1 MDINDLKIS
10 LIDFSGLSR
19 PHWFFRRFVIGS
31 ILFTYML
38 YAIAFFF
45 QLALPEYDLFE
56 FSSDGTLP
64 PIPDAITV
72 ATFGFIGGVFFGAR
86 TFIRTTQRRADAQ
99 LYRFDLPISWYLLR
113 PMLGSLTA
121 IFLYYT
127 ILAGQVVFFVT
138 DGTQQT
144 ESVNIYTISLLAI
157 IAGTFTEEAFAKLY
171 SVAKNAFKVDA
182 EKSDKS

>member
-64 PIPDAITV
+64 
-72 ATFGFIGGVFFGAR
+72 
-86 TFIRTTQRRADAQ
+86 
-99 LYRFDLPISWYLLR
+99 
-113 PMLGSLTA
+113 
-121 IFLYYT
+121 
-127 ILAGQVVFFVT
+127 
-138 DGTQQT
+138 
-144 ESVNIYTISLLAI
+144 
-157 IAGTFTEEAFAKLY
+157 
-171 SVAKNAFKVDA
+171 
-182 EKSDKS
+182 